1 DPGVREDRIRAVPP
15 DAVDVGQTNLHTLG
29 PRKIHSSD
37 TCHKSFAFYLLTS
50 TFQLL
55 PSTLSLLVFLI
66 RTNDADDAAAPHH
79 FAFVANPFHRRSH
92 LLLGYLEFTDST
104 SRQFVPA
111 SHTSTV

>member
-1 DPGVREDRIRAVPP
+1 
-15 DAVDVGQTNLHTLG
+15 
-29 PRKIHSSD
+29 
-37 TCHKSFAFYLLTS
+37 
-50 TFQLL
+50 QLL

-92 LLLGYLEFTDST
+92 LHLGYLEFTDST

-111 SHTSTV
+111 SHPSTARSAPDRRPPRGRSCDPGDRQCARSPLRRPRASPDTARSAAAR